1 LIPVNNNQSGFEIV
15 AKATY
20 KARVH
25 YLRQEVALMNLAV
38 SQAEVAQDERQANAD
53 LQLSKLQIMFNLQ
66 VDKRLIYA
74 GTQPTVA
81 LRYLTR
87 LVAARPR
94 ALRNHIRRIYL
105 AIQVAD
111 SDQVTGALIDLLLVL
126 RGRGQF
132 LANRLIQQAGPL
144 LKSEHRIA
152 MNKAVDTRDLSRL
165 AELPLEYAVLSNG
178 RCMQFS
184 RQKLH

>member
-1 LIPVNNNQSGFEIV
+1 MSSAESP
-15 AKATY
+15 
-20 KARVH
+20 
-25 YLRQEVALMNLAV
+25 
-38 SQAEVAQDERQANAD
+38 AEVAQDERVVKAD

-66 VDKRLIYA
+66 ADKRLIYVGA
-74 GTQPTVA
+74 QPTVA

-94 ALRNHIRRIYL
+94 VLRNHIRRIYL
-105 AIQVAD
+105 AIQCAD
-111 SDQVTGALIDLLLVL
+111 NDQLTGALIDLLLVL

-132 LANRLIQQAGPL
+132 LVNRLIQQSGPL
-144 LKSEHRIA
+144 LQSDYRIA

>member
-1 LIPVNNNQSGFEIV
+1 MSSADSP
-15 AKATY
+15 
-20 KARVH
+20 
-25 YLRQEVALMNLAV
+25 
-38 SQAEVAQDERQANAD
+38 AEVAQDGRMVKAD

-66 VDKRLIYA
+66 ADKRLIYVGA
-74 GTQPTVA
+74 QPTVA

-94 ALRNHIRRIYL
+94 ILRNHIRRVYL
-105 AIQVAD
+105 AIQCAD
-111 SDQVTGALIDLLLVL
+111 NEQLTGALIDLLLVL

-132 LANRLIQQAGPL
+132 LVNRLIQQSGPL
-144 LKSEHRIA
+144 LQSDYRII

-165 AELPLEYAVLSNG
+165 AELPLEHAVLSNG

>member
-1 LIPVNNNQSGFEIV
+1 MSSAQ
-15 AKATY
+15 
-20 KARVH
+20 
-25 YLRQEVALMNLAV
+25 
-38 SQAEVAQDERQANAD
+38 SQADTAQDERSVKVD
-53 LQLSKLQIMFNLQ
+53 LQLCKLQIMFNLQ
-66 VDKRLIYA
+66 ADKRLIYV

-94 ALRNHIRRIYL
+94 ILRNHIRRVYL
-105 AIQVAD
+105 AIQCAD
-111 SDQVTGALIDLLLVL
+111 SDLLTGALIDLLLVL

-132 LANRLIQQAGPL
+132 LVNRLIQQSGPL
-144 LKSEHRIA
+144 LQSDHRII

-165 AELPLEYAVLSNG
+165 AVLSLEHAVLSNG

>member
-1 LIPVNNNQSGFEIV
+1 MSS
-15 AKATY
+15 AD
-20 KARVH
+20 
-25 YLRQEVALMNLAV
+25 
-38 SQAEVAQDERQANAD
+38 SSAEVAQDERMVKAD
-53 LQLSKLQIMFNLQ
+53 LQLSKLQIIFNLQ
-66 VDKRLIYA
+66 ADKRLIYVGA
-74 GTQPTVA
+74 QPTVA

-94 ALRNHIRRIYL
+94 VLRNHIRRIYL
-105 AIQVAD
+105 AIQCAD
-111 SDQVTGALIDLLLVL
+111 NEQLTGALIDLLLVL

-132 LANRLIQQAGPL
+132 LVNRLIQQSGPL
-144 LKSEHRIA
+144 LQSEHRIA

-165 AELPLEYAVLSNG
+165 AELPLEHAVLSNG

>member
-1 LIPVNNNQSGFEIV
+1 MSSADSP
-15 AKATY
+15 
-20 KARVH
+20 
-25 YLRQEVALMNLAV
+25 
-38 SQAEVAQDERQANAD
+38 AEVAQDERMIKAD

-66 VDKRLIYA
+66 ADKRLIYI
-74 GTQPTVA
+74 GVQPTVA

-94 ALRNHIRRIYL
+94 ILRNHIRRIYL
-105 AIQVAD
+105 AIQCAD
-111 SDQVTGALIDLLLVL
+111 NEQLTGALIDLLLVL

-132 LANRLIQQAGPL
+132 LVNRLIQQSGPL
-144 LKSEHRIA
+144 LHSDHRIA

-165 AELPLEYAVLSNG
+165 VDLPLEHAVLSNG

>member
-1 LIPVNNNQSGFEIV
+1 
-15 AKATY
+15 
-20 KARVH
+20 
-25 YLRQEVALMNLAV
+25 MNSAD
-38 SQAEVAQDERQANAD
+38 SHAEVAQDERSLKAD
-53 LQLSKLQIMFNLQ
+53 LQLSKLQIQFNLQ
-66 VDKRLIYA
+66 VDKRLIYV

-94 ALRNHIRRIYL
+94 ILRNHIRRIYL
-105 AIQVAD
+105 AIQCAD
-111 SDQVTGALIDLLLVL
+111 SERLTGALIDLLLVL

-132 LANRLIQQAGPL
+132 LVNRLIQQSGPL
-144 LKSEHRIA
+144 LQGDHRIA

-165 AELPLEYAVLSNG
+165 AELPLEHAVLSNG
-178 RCMQFS
+178 RCMQLA

>member
-1 LIPVNNNQSGFEIV
+1 MPVNNSESGFEIISK
-15 AKATY
+15 AKYNTLI
-20 KARVH
+20 H
-25 YLRQEVALMNLAV
+25 YLRQEVALIKSGV
-38 SQAEVAQDERQANAD
+38 SQGEVAQEERPVNAD

-94 ALRNHIRRIYL
+94 TLRNHIRRIYL
-105 AIQVAD
+105 AIQCAD
-111 SDQVTGALIDLLLVL
+111 SDSVTGALIDLLLVL

-132 LANRLIQQAGPL
+132 LVNRLIQQAGPL
-144 LKSEHRIA
+144 LKSECRIA

-165 AELPLEYAVLSNG
+165 AELPLEHAVLSNG

>member
-1 LIPVNNNQSGFEIV
+1 MSSADSPAEI
-15 AKATY
+15 
-20 KARVH
+20 
-25 YLRQEVALMNLAV
+25 
-38 SQAEVAQDERQANAD
+38 AQDERVVKAD

-66 VDKRLIYA
+66 ADKRLIYV

-94 ALRNHIRRIYL
+94 ILRNHIRRIYL
-105 AIQVAD
+105 AIQCAD
-111 SDQVTGALIDLLLVL
+111 NEQLTGALIDLLLVL

-132 LANRLIQQAGPL
+132 LVNRLIQQSGPL
-144 LKSEHRIA
+144 LQGDYRIA

-165 AELPLEYAVLSNG
+165 AELPLDHAVLSNG

>member
-1 LIPVNNNQSGFEIV
+1 MSSADSPAEI
-15 AKATY
+15 
-20 KARVH
+20 
-25 YLRQEVALMNLAV
+25 
-38 SQAEVAQDERQANAD
+38 AQDERMVKAD

-66 VDKRLIYA
+66 ADKRLIYVGA
-74 GTQPTVA
+74 QPTVA

-94 ALRNHIRRIYL
+94 ILRNHIRRIYL
-105 AIQVAD
+105 AIQCAD
-111 SDQVTGALIDLLLVL
+111 NEQLTGALIDLLLVL

-132 LANRLIQQAGPL
+132 LVNRLIQQSGPL
-144 LKSEHRIA
+144 LQSDCRIA

-165 AELPLEYAVLSNG
+165 AELPLEHAVLSNG